1 MEPLIGNNPLVRVT
15 FEAVKDISMAT
26 EPLSSK
32 FTRLIPNDD
41 RTPYTQ
47 VNLSWATPLKYSE
60 MLKRSIAES
69 SLLVSSMYIS
79 VKWLIPMLIYCV

>member
-32 FTRLIPNDD
+32 FTRLISDHD

-47 VNLSWATPLKYSE
+47 VNLS
-60 MLKRSIAES
+60 
-69 SLLVSSMYIS
+69 
-79 VKWLIPMLIYCV
+79 